1 MKNKIIKNKKYIV
14 ICSLFFCLCVGVT
27 LALTSMVGNELTNS
41 FTLGSVETE
50 IDEKDPNI
58 HTDHIDKKPYVKNTG
73 TNSALVR
80 MRVTISPD
88 ELKEKYGIELDYN
101 NQEYK
106 YDQEEDDWEN
116 TENNYWIY
124 NNDDGFW
131 YYTGIIEA
139 AEQTEPLF
147 TKVIGNDI
155 IENNSIIPELEGL
168 EITVYYD
175 SIQSVARGENDE
187 EIKATTGD
195 INNDTTKQLW
205 SIFDQQKN

>member
-50 IDEKDPNI
+50 IDEDGPKI
-58 HTDHIDKKPYVKNTG
+58 HDDHIDKQPYVKNTG

-88 ELKEKYGIELDYN
+88 ELIDKYDINLVYN
-101 NQEYK
+101 NEL
-106 YDQEEDDWEN
+106 YDYDSTKDKWDNTDD
-116 TENNYWIY
+116 YWVY
-124 NNDDGFW
+124 SDDGFW

-139 AEQTEPLF
+139 YEQTEPLF
-147 TKVIGNDI
+147 TRVEGNI
-155 IENNSIIPELEGL
+155 IENNGLIPELEGL

-175 SIQSVARGENDE
+175 SIQSVARGENDV

-195 INNDTTKQLW
+195 INDETTRQLW

>member
-27 LALTSMVGNELTNS
+27 LALTSMVGNKLTNS
-41 FTLGSVETE
+41 FTLGSIETE
-50 IDEKDPNI
+50 IDEKGPNI
-58 HTDHIDKKPYVKNTG
+58 HDDHIDKQPYVKNTG

-88 ELKEKYGIELDYN
+88 ELIN
-101 NQEYK
+101 K
-106 YDQEEDDWEN
+106 YDINLVYNDKL
-116 TENNYWIY
+116 YIY
-124 NNDDGFW
+124 NDSEDNWGNTDDYWVYSDDGFW

-139 AEQTEPLF
+139 NERTEPLF
-147 TKVIGNDI
+147 TKVTGNNIIGNNGLI
-155 IENNSIIPELEGL
+155 SELEGL

-175 SIQSVARGENDE
+175 SIQSVARGENDV

-195 INNDTTKQLW
+195 INDDTTRQLW

>member
-27 LALTSMVGNELTNS
+27 LALTSMVGNKLTNS

-50 IDEKDPNI
+50 IDEKGPNI
-58 HTDHIDKKPYVKNTG
+58 HDDHIDKQPYVKNTG

-88 ELKEKYGIELDYN
+88 ELIN
-101 NQEYK
+101 K
-106 YDQEEDDWEN
+106 YDIHLVYNDKL
-116 TENNYWIY
+116 YIY
-124 NNDDGFW
+124 NDSEDNWGNTDDYWVYSDDGFW

-139 AEQTEPLF
+139 NERTEPLF
-147 TKVIGNDI
+147 TKVTGNNIIGNNGLI
-155 IENNSIIPELEGL
+155 SELEGL

-175 SIQSVARGENDE
+175 SIQSVARGENDV

-195 INNDTTKQLW
+195 INDDTTRQLW

>member
-50 IDEKDPNI
+50 IDEDKPNI
-58 HTDHIDKKPYVKNTG
+58 HGDHIDKKPYVKNTG

-88 ELKEKYGIELDYN
+88 ELINKYGINLVYN
-101 NQEYK
+101 DKLYK
-106 YDQEEDDWEN
+106 YNDSEDNWDN
-116 TENNYWIY
+116 TDDYWVY
-124 NNDDGFW
+124 SGGFW

-139 AEQTEPLF
+139 NERTEPLF
-147 TKVIGNDI
+147 TKVTGNNIIGNNGLI
-155 IENNSIIPELEGL
+155 SELEGL

-175 SIQSVARGENDE
+175 SIQSVARGENDV

-195 INNDTTKQLW
+195 INDDTTRQLW

>member
-27 LALTSMVGNELTNS
+27 LALTSMVGNKLTNS

-50 IDEKDPNI
+50 IDEDGPKI
-58 HTDHIDKKPYVKNTG
+58 HDDHIDKQPYVKNTG

-88 ELKEKYGIELDYN
+88 ELIKEYGINLVYNDGSYEYNPTEDNWDDTADYWVYSN
-101 NQEYK
+101 
-106 YDQEEDDWEN
+106 
-116 TENNYWIY
+116 
-124 NNDDGFW
+124 GFW

-139 AEQTEPLF
+139 NERTEPLF
-147 TKVIGNDI
+147 TKVTGNDI
-155 IENNSIIPELEGL
+155 IENNGLISELEGL

-175 SIQSVARGENDE
+175 SIQSVARGENDV

-195 INNDTTKQLW
+195 INNETTQQLW

>member
-1 MKNKIIKNKKYIV
+1 MKNKIMKNKKYIV

-27 LALTSMVGNELTNS
+27 LALSSMVGNSLTNS
-41 FTLGSVETE
+41 FTLGNVETV
-50 IDEKDPNI
+50 IDEPDPEV
-58 HTDHIDKKPYVKNTG
+58 HESHIDKRPYVKNTG

-88 ELKEKYGIELDYN
+88 ELIKEYGINLVYNDKTYEPNDSEDNWDNTDDYWV
-101 NQEYK
+101 YS
-106 YDQEEDDWEN
+106 
-116 TENNYWIY
+116 
-124 NNDDGFW
+124 DGFW

-139 AEQTEPLF
+139 NEQTEPLF
-147 TKVIGNDI
+147 TKVTGKGI
-155 IENNSIIPELEGL
+155 IESNGLISELEGL

-175 SIQSVARGENDE
+175 SIQSVARGENDV

-195 INNDTTKQLW
+195 INNETTRQLW

>member
-27 LALTSMVGNELTNS
+27 LALTSMVGNKLTNS

-50 IDEKDPNI
+50 IDEDGPNI
-58 HTDHIDKKPYVKNTG
+58 HDDHIDKQPYVKNTG

-88 ELKEKYGIELDYN
+88 ELIDKYDINLVYN
-101 NQEYK
+101 NEL
-106 YDQEEDDWEN
+106 YDYDTTKDKWDNTDD
-116 TENNYWIY
+116 YWVY
-124 NNDDGFW
+124 SDDGFW

-139 AEQTEPLF
+139 NKQTEPLF
-147 TKVIGNDI
+147 TKVIGNNI
-155 IENNSIIPELEGL
+155 IENNGLISELEGL

-175 SIQSVARGENDE
+175 SIQSVARDENDV

-195 INNDTTKQLW
+195 INNVTTKQLW

>member
-27 LALTSMVGNELTNS
+27 LALTSMVGNVLTNS
-41 FTLGSVETE
+41 FTLGSVETV
-50 IDEKDPNI
+50 IDENDPDI

-88 ELKEKYGIELDYN
+88 ELEEKYGIELDYN

-106 YDQEEDDWEN
+106 YNQEEDDWEN
-116 TENNYWIY
+116 TKNYWIY

-139 AEQTEPLF
+139 NKQTEPLF
-147 TKVIGNDI
+147 TKVTGKDI
-155 IENNSIIPELEGL
+155 IKNNSLIPELEGL

-175 SIQSVARGENDE
+175 SIQSVARGENDV

-195 INNDTTKQLW
+195 INNETTRQLW

>member
-58 HTDHIDKKPYVKNTG
+58 HDDHIDKKPYVKNTG

-88 ELKEKYGIELDYN
+88 ELEEKYGIELDYN

-106 YDQEEDDWEN
+106 YNQEEDDWEN
-116 TENNYWIY
+116 TKNYWIY

-131 YYTGIIEA
+131 YYTGIIETA
-139 AEQTEPLF
+139 DQTEPLF
-147 TKVIGNDI
+147 TRVTGNGIIGNNGLI
-155 IENNSIIPELEGL
+155 SELEGL

-175 SIQSVARGENDE
+175 SIQSVARGENDV

-195 INNDTTKQLW
+195 INNETTRQLW
-205 SIFDQQKN
+205 RIFDQQKN

>member
-27 LALTSMVGNELTNS
+27 LALTSMVGNKLTNS

-50 IDEKDPNI
+50 IDEDGPNI
-58 HTDHIDKKPYVKNTG
+58 HDDHIDKQPYVKNTG

-80 MRVTISPD
+80 MRVTISPN
-88 ELKEKYGIELDYN
+88 ELIEKYGINLVYNDEFYAQDPTEDNWEDTDDYWVYSN
-101 NQEYK
+101 
-106 YDQEEDDWEN
+106 
-116 TENNYWIY
+116 
-124 NNDDGFW
+124 GFW

-139 AEQTEPLF
+139 NERTEPLF
-147 TKVIGNDI
+147 TKVTGNNI
-155 IENNSIIPELEGL
+155 IKNNGLISELEGL

-175 SIQSVARGENDE
+175 SIQSVARGENDV

-195 INNDTTKQLW
+195 IKDETTQQLW

>member
-27 LALTSMVGNELTNS
+27 LALTSMVGNKLTNS

-50 IDEKDPNI
+50 IDEDGPKI
-58 HTDHIDKKPYVKNTG
+58 HDDHIDKQPYVKNTG

-88 ELKEKYGIELDYN
+88 ELIKEYGIDLVYNGKTYEYDPTEDNWEDTADYWVYSN
-101 NQEYK
+101 
-106 YDQEEDDWEN
+106 
-116 TENNYWIY
+116 
-124 NNDDGFW
+124 GFW

-139 AEQTEPLF
+139 NKRTEPLF
-147 TKVIGNDI
+147 TKVTGNGI
-155 IENNSIIPELEGL
+155 IENNGLISELEGL

-175 SIQSVARGENDE
+175 SIQSVARDENDV

-195 INNDTTKQLW
+195 INNVTTQQLW

>member
-50 IDEKDPNI
+50 IDEKGPNI
-58 HTDHIDKKPYVKNTG
+58 HDDHIDKQPYVNNTG

-80 MRVTISPD
+80 MRVTISPN
-88 ELKEKYGIELDYN
+88 ELINEYGINLVYNSQDY
-101 NQEYK
+101 EYSPV
-106 YDQEEDDWEN
+106 EDAAWED
-116 TENNYWIY
+116 TENYWIY

-131 YYTGIIEA
+131 YYTGIIETN
-139 AEQTEPLF
+139 EPTEPLF
-147 TKVIGNDI
+147 TRVTGNGIIGNNGLI
-155 IENNSIIPELEGL
+155 SELEGL

-175 SIQSVARGENDE
+175 SIQSVARDENDV
-187 EIKATTGD
+187 EIKATTGN
-195 INNDTTKQLW
+195 INNDTTRQLW

>member
-27 LALTSMVGNELTNS
+27 LALTSTVGNELTNS

-50 IDEKDPNI
+50 IDEYGPNI
-58 HTDHIDKKPYVKNTG
+58 HDDHIDKQPYVKNTG

-88 ELKEKYGIELDYN
+88 ELINKYGINLVYN
-101 NQEYK
+101 DKLY
-106 YDQEEDDWEN
+106 
-116 TENNYWIY
+116 IY
-124 NNDDGFW
+124 NDSEDNWGNTDDYWVYSDDGFW

-139 AEQTEPLF
+139 NERTEPLF
-147 TKVIGNDI
+147 TKVTGNNIIGNNGLI
-155 IENNSIIPELEGL
+155 SELEGL

-175 SIQSVARGENDE
+175 SIQSVARGENDV

-195 INNDTTKQLW
+195 INDDTTRQLW

>member
-27 LALTSMVGNELTNS
+27 LALTSMVGNKLTNS

-50 IDEKDPNI
+50 IDEDGPNI
-58 HTDHIDKKPYVKNTG
+58 HDDHIDKQPYVKNTG

-80 MRVTISPD
+80 MRVTISPN
-88 ELKEKYGIELDYN
+88 ELIEKYGINLVYNDEFYAQDPTEDNWEDTVDYWVYSN
-101 NQEYK
+101 
-106 YDQEEDDWEN
+106 
-116 TENNYWIY
+116 
-124 NNDDGFW
+124 GFW

-139 AEQTEPLF
+139 NERTEPLF
-147 TKVIGNDI
+147 TKVTGNNI
-155 IENNSIIPELEGL
+155 IKNNGLISELEGL

-175 SIQSVARGENDE
+175 SIQSVARGENDV
-187 EIKATTGD
+187 EIKATTGN
-195 INNDTTKQLW
+195 INDETTQQLW

>member
-27 LALTSMVGNELTNS
+27 LALTSMVGNKLTNS

-50 IDEKDPNI
+50 IDEKGPNI
-58 HTDHIDKKPYVKNTG
+58 HDDHIDKQPYVKNTG

-88 ELKEKYGIELDYN
+88 ELIN
-101 NQEYK
+101 K
-106 YDQEEDDWEN
+106 YDINLVYNDKL
-116 TENNYWIY
+116 YIY
-124 NNDDGFW
+124 NDSEDNWGNTDDYWVYSDDGFW

-139 AEQTEPLF
+139 NERTEPLF
-147 TKVIGNDI
+147 TKVTGNNIIGNNGLI
-155 IENNSIIPELEGL
+155 SELEGL

-175 SIQSVARGENDE
+175 SIQSVARGENDV

-195 INNDTTKQLW
+195 INDDTTRQLW